1 METIFNQPLFNQ
13 YGNPSEPLSEVA
25 YEIEDISRKFLLGLV
40 EKGYTA
46 TEIRAAAGYISGC
59 AELSGSEAI
68 LTLQAKIHKDRIKN
82 ADPNLNDSEKGLA
95 SSGEKIQAIRAY
107 RERTG
112 NGLREAKDIV
122 EKWMNEN
129 GIK

>member
-1 METIFNQPLFNQ
+1 MEPLFNQ

-25 YEIEDISRKFLLGLV
+25 AQIEQISRNFLLGLV

-46 TEIRAAAGYISGC
+46 TEIRAASGYIVGS
-59 AELSGSEAI
+59 AELSGAEAI
-68 LTLQAKIHKDRIKN
+68 LMLQAKIHSDRIKN

-95 SSGEKIQAIRAY
+95 SSGEKIQAIKNY